1 MVCMNRWDEKY
12 AADHYH
18 YGTEPNQL
26 VRDALA
32 GLPTGRALFLA
43 EGEGRNAVHAAAL
56 GHEVVAVDSSAE
68 GRRKALALAAERGVT
83 LTYLLGDVATTPWD
97 DAPYD
102 LAVLCFFHA
111 EPAERARFHARTA
124 AALRPGGRLVVVSF
138 AKEQLGRGTGGPREP
153 ELLQD
158 LDEVRGEFPGVA
170 WERAERL
177 EVVQREGPGHDGPA
191 AVNLLVGVAG
201 QR

>member
-1 MVCMNRWDEKY
+1 MACMNRWDERY
-12 AADHYH
+12 ASDRYF
-18 YGTEPNQL
+18 YGTEPNEL

-56 GHEVVAVDSSAE
+56 GHEVVAVDSSVE
-68 GRRKALALAAERGVT
+68 GRRKALALAAERGVA
-83 LTYLLGDVATTPWD
+83 LTYLLGDVGATAWD

-111 EPAERARFHARTA
+111 APAERARFHARTA
-124 AALRPGGRLVVVSF
+124 AALRPGGRVVVVSF
-138 AKEQLGRGTGGPREP
+138 AKEQLGRGTGGPQDL

-158 LDEVRGEFPGVA
+158 LDEVRGEFPGVT

-177 EVVQREGPGHDGPA
+177 EVVQREGRGHVGPA
-191 AVNLLVGVAG
+191 AVNLLVGTAG

>member
-1 MVCMNRWDEKY
+1 MVGMNRWDDKY
-12 AADHYH
+12 APARYF
-18 YGTEPNQL
+18 YGTEPNEL
-26 VRDALA
+26 VRAAIA

-43 EGEGRNAVHAAAL
+43 EGEGRNAVHAASL

-68 GRRKALALAAERGVT
+68 GRRKALALAAERGVA
-83 LTYLLGDVATTPWD
+83 LTYLLGDVGSTAWD

-102 LAVLCFFHA
+102 LAVLCFFH
-111 EPAERARFHARTA
+111 EWPAERARLHARTA

-138 AKEQLGRGTGGPREP
+138 AKEQLGRGTGGPP
-153 ELLQD
+153 DLELLQD
-158 LDEVRGEFPGVA
+158 LDEVRGEFPGVV

-177 EVVQREGPGHDGPA
+177 EVVQHEGPGHDGPA
-191 AVNLLVGVAG
+191 SVNLLVGTAG

>member
-1 MVCMNRWDEKY
+1 MVGMNSWDDKY
-12 AADHYH
+12 AAERYY
-18 YGTEPNQL
+18 YGTEPNEL
-26 VRDALA
+26 VRDAIA

-43 EGEGRNAVHAAAL
+43 EGEGRNAVHAASL

-83 LTYLLGDVATTPWD
+83 LTYLLGDVEVTDWD

-102 LAVLCFFHA
+102 LAVLCFFHNA
-111 EPAERARFHARTA
+111 PAARARIHARVA
-124 AALRPGGRLVVVSF
+124 AALRPGGRLVVVAF
-138 AKEQLGRGTGGPREP
+138 AKEQFGRGTGGPRDL

-158 LDEVRGEFPGVA
+158 LTEVCGDFPGVT
-170 WERAERL
+170 WERTERL
-177 EVVQREGPGHDGPA
+177 EVVQREGPGHDGA
-191 AVNLLVGVAG
+191 ASVNLLVGTAG